1 MDTIPA
7 MMLIF
12 GAAFA
17 WLGLTVFVL
26 LRLRR
31 RRHGS
36 SLVASAASPDSK
48 DRRHGHRPW
57 RRIRRATDRTSANG
71 RKLSVRRVRG

>member
-36 SLVASAASPDSK
+36 SLVASAPDSL
-48 DRRHGHRPW
+48 DGRSHGHRPW
-57 RRIRRATDRTSANG
+57 RRIRRATDRTSADG